1 MSPKEFVDAI
11 AKETGYS
18 NVQVTAV
25 LAAEA
30 KLQRAALA
38 RGEQVSSPLGKFKP
52 VERKARQARNP
63 KTGEMKEVPARTVVK
78 FTMKKAGG
86 KAAGGKA
93 DGTEEEA

>member
-78 FTMKKAGG
+78 FTMKKAG
-86 KAAGGKA
+86 KKAGGKA
-93 DGTEEEA
+93 VGTEEEAA

>member
-30 KLQRAALA
+30 KLQSAALA

-52 VERKARQARNP
+52 VERKARQAHNP

-86 KAAGGKA
+86 KAV
-93 DGTEEEA
+93 GTVEEA